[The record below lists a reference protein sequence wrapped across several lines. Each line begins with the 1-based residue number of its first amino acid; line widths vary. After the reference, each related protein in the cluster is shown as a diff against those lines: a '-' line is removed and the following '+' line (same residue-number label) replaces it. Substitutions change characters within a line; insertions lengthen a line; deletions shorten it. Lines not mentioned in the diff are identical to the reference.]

1 MRIVRAKDYDD
12 MSRKAANVLGAQVI
26 LKPNSVLG
34 LSTGSSPAGTYRQLV
49 EWYKKGDL
57 DFSSAITVNLDEYC
71 GLAPDAPQSYR
82 RFMNENLFDH
92 VNVER
97 ENIHIPNGMEPDAEK
112 ECARY
117 ERLLERLSGID
128 MQLLGIGRNGH
139 IGFNEPGTAFE
150 TSTHRVALTEST
162 IAANR
167 RFFENEK
174 DVPRRAYTMGIRS
187 IMQAARILLIAS
199 GKEKAPIVKEAFT
212 GAVTP
217 LVPASVLQLH
227 NNVTLVGDEDALSLL

>member
-1 MRIVRAKDYDD
+1 
-12 MSRKAANVLGAQVI
+12 MSRKAANVLSAQVI
-26 LKPNSVLG
+26 LKPTSVLG
-34 LSTGSSPAGTYRQLV
+34 LSTGSSPIGIYRQLV

-57 DFSSAITVNLDEYC
+57 DFSSVITVNLDEYC
-71 GLAPDAPQSYR
+71 GLAPDAPQSYCY
-82 RFMNENLFDH
+82 FMNEHLFDH
-92 VNVER
+92 VNIKR
-97 ENIHIPNGMEPDAEK
+97 ENIHIPNGAEQDAEK

-117 ERLLERLSGID
+117 ETLIERLSGID

-162 IAANR
+162 IAANK
-167 RFFENEK
+167 RFFANEK
-174 DVPRRAYTMGIRS
+174 EEKNVPRYAYTMGIRS
-187 IMQAARILLIAS
+187 IMQAARILLVAS
-199 GKEKAPIVKEAFT
+199 GKEKAQIVKEAFA